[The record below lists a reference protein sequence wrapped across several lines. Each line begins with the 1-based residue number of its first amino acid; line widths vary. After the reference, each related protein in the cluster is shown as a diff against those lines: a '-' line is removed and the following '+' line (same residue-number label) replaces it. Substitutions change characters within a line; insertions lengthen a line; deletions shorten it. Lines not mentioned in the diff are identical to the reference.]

1 MGMKRREFLMSSAIA
16 AAGAATAWAQ
26 APAPAPAAARPPAPP
41 PPPMSAAQ
49 RAERLKRVSILTLN
63 FASLIK
69 GVGNGP
75 NATLEFMDI
84 PDMYAERYGVHY
96 VEVFCTHFQ
105 STDKAYFDEF
115 KERLKKAK
123 SKINNISLGGLAN
136 VGMSAENP
144 VHRLEAIDLTK
155 RWIDHAAYLDCP
167 CVMVNQGT
175 LAANVL
181 PDAIV
186 ALRAMSDYGKSKGVK
201 VGLEHRGSSA
211 GAGDLVD
218 TIKAAGAYANLDI
231 GNFGADDVLR
241 HREIRR
247 MMPLTQGST
256 HMKMSPNWDLP
267 SAVKIVEDEF
277 KYNGVWALEGGGN
290 DPHATTKAMLEALL
304 PLMMRGA

>member
-1 MGMKRREFLMSSAIA
+1 MNRREFLMSSAAIA
-16 AAGAATAWAQ
+16 AAGATTVAGQ
-26 APAPAPAAARPPAPP
+26 APAAVPPRPPAPP
-41 PPPMSAAQ
+41 PPPMTAAQ

-105 STDKAYFDEF
+105 STEKAYFDEF
-115 KERLKKAK
+115 RERLKKAK

-136 VGMSAENP
+136 VSMSSPNP
-144 VHRLEAIDLTK
+144 TIRTETIDVTK

-175 LAANVL
+175 LALDVL
-181 PDAIV
+181 QDAT
-186 ALRAMSDYGKSKGVK
+186 ATLKTMSDYGKSKGVK

-267 SAVKIVEDEF
+267 SAVKIVEEEF
-277 KYNGVWALEGGGN
+277 KYNGVWALEGSGQ